1 MSQKNIT
8 PRNAEQVTGAQLN
21 NSKAKA
27 AHRFGAEKRFS
38 SIIVN
43 KDSSINYSSSRADR
57 DLGDLTKANPKLNR
71 NGLNVRSGSVA
82 VDDDY
87 I

>member
-57 DLGDLTKANPKLNR
+57 DYDDLKNANPQMNR

-82 VDDDY
+82 LDDD
-87 I
+87 